1 MGYSVVKKNY
11 AGKVP
16 TWRGFICDTIA
27 DIATLPIVPA
37 VAPSSECYCS
47 ENGATYILETDS
59 DWVLK
64 GSSQGGVSIS
74 SLNDT
79 TITEPSNGQILS
91 YNSESFKWENVNPP
105 VGLPAV
111 TAEDE
116 GKILKVVDGVW
127 TLILPE

>member
-1 MGYSVVKKNY
+1 MAWSVVKKNVV
-11 AGKVP
+11 GKVP
-16 TWRGFICDTIA
+16 TWRGFIVDTVD
-27 DIATLPIVPA
+27 DIDTLPVVPA

-116 GKILKVVDGVW
+116 GKILKVVDGAW

>member
-1 MGYSVVKKNY
+1 MAWSVVKKNVV
-11 AGKVP
+11 GKVA
-16 TWRGFICDTIA
+16 TWRGFIADTVA
-27 DIATLPIVPA
+27 DIDTLPVFPA
-37 VAPSSECYCS
+37 VASGSECYCS

-64 GSSQGGVSIS
+64 GSSQGGVSVS

-79 TITEPSNGQILS
+79 AITEPSNGQILG
-91 YNSESFKWENVNPP
+91 YNSESSKWENVNPP

-111 TAEDE
+111 TAEDD